1 MIDRSTL
8 RPCGYPPT
16 PIEHTV
22 DAQGFVLVDG
32 HRVPH
37 TAAGDHLRWTPSC
50 TTNCAKCHRHNVP
63 QTMHVVAQ
71 LDDVVPGGVQYF
83 TAIKYMRPLCDE
95 CGDALASQKHGYPS
109 IEQDDAEFIESWGF
123 DPNAIDA
130 LAHPTEDP

>member
-50 TTNCAKCHRHNVP
+50 TTNCARCHRHNVP

-83 TAIKYMRPLCDE
+83 TAIQDMRRLCDE
-95 CGDALASQKHGYPS
+95 CGETVLREKHGYPS
-109 IEQDDAEFIESWGF
+109 MEQDAAAQSSCRVGPVVMVNPGRW
-123 DPNAIDA
+123 AI
-130 LAHPTEDP
+130 T